1 MSDLQPYDKL
11 ITGSALQKES
21 KARSKTHQE
30 ENVAHSDLVEYEAK
44 GWTAHKVYKRHT
56 RVRRL
61 LSGSDAFE
69 DYVWTLFFRM
79 GFTHLNKGRHFKLPY
94 DKDESLTQQVDV
106 FAMDDECVIVVECKS
121 ADNPGSR
128 SAFKS
133 DIEAIGGRK
142 QGINAWLRKRFG
154 VNQHKIKY
162 VFATKNYIVSEPDR
176 ERLKAFQIEH
186 LSEENID
193 YFNQLTKHLGTAAKY
208 QLLGT
213 IFPGQEVP
221 NMPSRVPAIQ
231 GKMGGHKYYVFSCEP
246 DILLKIGY
254 VLHRNSALKEFMP
267 TYQRLIKKA
276 RLQSIEKYL
285 KRGGYFPNS
294 VIISF
299 ATEKRLRFEPTEQK
313 DTDSSTVLGILN
325 IPRQYRSAY
334 IIDGQHRIYGYTN
347 LKFRDTNTIPV
358 VAFVNLNKQE
368 QIKIFMDINEN
379 QKAVPTNLRSTLRA
393 DLLWDSENK
402 YDQVRAMHSRI
413 AQDLGER
420 KNSPLYDRVIVGENS
435 KSKQRCVTIA
445 TIESGLRKSILTS
458 RYSDGQLIT
467 SGLFDVESR
476 DKTFERVLDYL
487 MAALGIVARECK
499 QEWDK
504 GDAVDGCLST
514 NGGIWSLIM
523 LLNDICLHLQEKSGL
538 NLKVETIDDIIQYS
552 ERFLA
557 PVIQHMNKISSEERM
572 AFKRLYGEA
581 GRIKYWRKLQG
592 IVASVEKE
600 FAPHGLQEYERDQEK
615 VYNEQSFK
623 MIRDI
628 ETFMNADFKAKLMA
642 AFGGDWLKQGLPEKT
657 YLEVASRAAHK
668 NYTDKAG
675 RKYEMWDCLQLI
687 DYRRIATHNWPEI
700 FEASYT
706 LPGEEKKRGGKD
718 GKTEWMQKLNEIRNQ
733 NFHEY
738 VVTEA
743 DYNFLSAVH
752 SWLMK
757 EEE

>member
-1 MSDLQPYDKL
+1 MSDAKAHDK
-11 ITGSALQKES
+11 IVTGPALQKES
-21 KARSKTHQE
+21 KVRNKSFQE
-30 ENVAHSDLVEYEAK
+30 ENIPHSDLPEYESK
-44 GWTAHKVYKRHT
+44 GWAAHKVYKRHT
-56 RVRRL
+56 RVRRML
-61 LSGSDAFE
+61 TGSHAFE
-69 DYVWTLFFRM
+69 DYVWTLFYKM

-94 DKDESLTQQVDV
+94 NRDETLTQQVDV
-106 FAMDDECVIVVECKS
+106 FAMDGECVIVVECKS
-121 ADNPGSR
+121 ADNPGTR
-128 SAFKS
+128 SNFKTEV
-133 DIEAIGGRK
+133 EAIGGRK
-142 QGINAWLRKRFG
+142 QGINAWLRNQFG

-162 VFATKNYIVSEPDR
+162 IFATRNYIVSEPDR
-176 ERLKAFQIEH
+176 DRLREFHIDH

-221 NMPSRVPAIQ
+221 NMAGRVPAIQ

-299 ATEKRLRFEPTEQK
+299 HTEKRLRFEPVEK
-313 DTDSSTVLGILN
+313 KESDSSTVLGILN
-325 IPRQYRSAY
+325 IPKRYRSAY

-347 LKFRDTNTIPV
+347 IKYRDTNTIPV
-358 VAFVNLNKQE
+358 VAFENLSKQE
-368 QIKIFMDINEN
+368 QIRIFMDINEN

-393 DLLWDSENK
+393 DLLWDSESK
-402 YDQVRAMHSRI
+402 EHQVKAMHSRI

-420 KNSPLYDRVIVGENS
+420 RNSPLFDRVIVGENT
-435 KSKQRCVTIA
+435 KSKQRCVTIP
-445 TIESGLRKSILTS
+445 TIEGAMRKSTLTS
-458 RYSDGQLIT
+458 RYSDGQLVA

-487 MAALGIVARECK
+487 MGVLNIVARECK
-499 QEWDK
+499 TEWEK

-514 NGGIWSLIM
+514 NGGIWSLMM
-523 LLNDICLHLQEKSGL
+523 LINDICVHLQEKSGL
-538 NLKVETIDDIIQYS
+538 NLKVQSIESLIEHS
-552 ERFLA
+552 ERFLQ
-557 PVIQHMNKISSEERM
+557 PVIHHMNTITSDERM

-592 IVASVEKE
+592 IVASKVKD
-600 FAPHGLQEYERDQEK
+600 FSPHGLEEYERDQEK
-615 VYNEQSFK
+615 VYNEQAFK

-628 ETFMNADFKAKLMA
+628 ETFLNSDFKEKLLSH
-642 AFGGDWLKQGLPEKT
+642 FGGDWLKQGLPEKT
-657 YLEVASRAAHK
+657 YMEVSSRMAHK
-668 NYTDKAG
+668 NFVDKSG
-675 RKYEMWDCLQLI
+675 RKYEMWDCLLMI
-687 DYRRIATHNWPEI
+687 DYRRIATHNWAEL

-706 LPGEEKKRGGKD
+706 MPGQEKKRGGKE
-718 GKTEWMQKLNEIRNQ
+718 GKTEWMQKLNDIRNQ

-738 VVTEA
+738 VVTEE

-757 EEE
+757 EED